1 MIALVYLA
9 VAVFLGDALASRWF
23 RPVTW
28 FHRLAAAFLVG
39 LLIATW
45 VTYLMSL
52 LFDGRTEDALLV
64 GNLASGWAMALA
76 AIAINRWLPA
86 RPEAGRPRRRIR
98 GWDVITL
105 VAIGLLV
112 TWMMTSTYSY
122 SNGELGIAT
131 GLWSDFGPTTAIAQN
146 FALGDNFPTEYPH
159 FAGEAIRYHFLFYF
173 QVGNL
178 TYLGLDPAT
187 ANNVLSIGSMMAMLV
202 LVTAL
207 GERLFRNAA
216 AGRIGAGLFFF
227 HGALS
232 FVPYVAGLGSIDR
245 IISDVPNLN
254 AFLTSGFPYR
264 GEEWGIW
271 TQIVFLNQRHL
282 ASAIGILLIIV
293 IFLLDRIDRDE
304 RAPEGGPELATAT
317 PALVADAEP
326 APASDGELALALAA
340 EPAADMPAA
349 ESEDVPPAEPPSWP
363 GRLER
368 ARRAATGQLQAAAY
382 TIRHPVAVV
391 RETLADPWLGGYV
404 LCGVLAGLLPLW
416 NGAMFIGAAALLAV
430 WLLFFPRRPSM
441 VVLALVAS
449 VVAIPQLLWVRPGT
463 MAGAQTYPS
472 FYWGYIVDDPNI
484 VNVARYLA
492 FTFGPKL
499 LLVAFAFVL
508 VTWRERRV
516 LIAFVALAAVAFVLQ
531 LSVEV
536 LANHKFI
543 NAWLIVA
550 NLFVAY
556 GLIRLWQA
564 RTALAVPARFIA
576 LSLVVIIVAGG
587 VIDLMPV
594 KNQFVIRVGMQ
605 GDRLFDWVRDETDRN
620 AVFLTD
626 LHVVHRI
633 LLAGRRI
640 YFGWPYYAWSAGYDV
655 AKRESW
661 YRDLFADRS
670 PRDVVERLQAAGIDY
685 VAFDDGLRE
694 RGFAQRMNQ
703 EVFDTYLEPVFTDP
717 DNKYNNTTIYRVPTE
732 PAATLNLP
740 DAPTEDM
747 YTGGTGSAPGQFA
760 EPRGIALDKFK
771 HVYVADT
778 GNGRIQEFSSD
789 GSLVRTIG
797 EAGTGEGQLDRPTG
811 VAVTTNRHIH
821 VATADGRVHEYDEE
835 ATHLGETRGPAPGF
849 GPLADIVAVDNRIFV
864 LDPDNGRVVKIDENG
879 TETSFGSVGDGPD
892 QLREPTG
899 IAAFSYSIHVA
910 DTGNARVV
918 VFDEDG
924 VPRTTYPVPEWAGGT
939 EGTADL
945 AGDGSGRTWLSN
957 PAGDSILVYRDG
969 ASVGTLPVQEPPIDD
984 PAGIVSAPGNALFV
998 VNRTQGRVS
1007 MVTQLDP

>member
-1 MIALVYLA
+1 
-9 VAVFLGDALASRWF
+9 
-23 RPVTW
+23 
-28 FHRLAAAFLVG
+28 
-39 LLIATW
+39 
-45 VTYLMSL
+45 
-52 LFDGRTEDALLV
+52 
-64 GNLASGWAMALA
+64 
-76 AIAINRWLPA
+76 
-86 RPEAGRPRRRIR
+86 
-98 GWDVITL
+98 
-105 VAIGLLV
+105 
-112 TWMMTSTYSY
+112 MMTSTFSY
-122 SNGELGIAT
+122 SNGELGVAT

-159 FAGEAIRYHFLFYF
+159 YAGEAIRYHFLFYF

-187 ANNVLSIGSMMAMLV
+187 ANNVLSIGSMLAMLV

-216 AGRIGAGLFFF
+216 VGRIGAALFFF

-232 FVPYVAGLGSIDR
+232 FIPYLAGLGSIDR
-245 IISDVPNLN
+245 IVNEVPNLS
-254 AFLTSGFPYR
+254 AFLSSGFPYR

-271 TQIVFLNQRHL
+271 SQIVFLNQRHL
-282 ASAIGILLIIV
+282 SSAIGILLIIV

-304 RAPEGGPELATAT
+304 RAAAAE
-317 PALVADAEP
+317 PAPAADAEP
-326 APASDGELALALAA
+326 ALAA
-340 EPAADMPAA
+340 ADAEPVAD
-349 ESEDVPPAEPPSWP
+349 EPPAEPGPGP

-368 ARRAATGQLQAAAY
+368 TRLAVAGQLEAAAF
-382 TIRHPVAVV
+382 TIRHPVAVA

-404 LCGVLAGLLPLW
+404 LCGVLAGMLPLW
-416 NGAMFIGAAALLAV
+416 NGAMFIGAAAFLAV
-430 WLLFFPRRPSM
+430 WLLVFPRRPSM
-441 VVLALVAS
+441 LVLALVAS
-449 VVAIPQLLWVRPGT
+449 AVAIPQLLWVRPGT

-472 FYWGYIVDDPNI
+472 FYWGYIVDDPNLF
-484 VNVARYLA
+484 NVARYLA
-492 FTFGPKL
+492 FTFGPKV

-516 LIAFVALAAVAFVLQ
+516 LIAFVALGAVAFLLQ

-564 RTALAVPARFIA
+564 RSVLAVPARFVA

-594 KNQFVIRVGMQ
+594 KNQTVIRVGMQ
-605 GDRLFDWVRDETDRN
+605 GDRLFEWVRTETDRN

-633 LLAGRRI
+633 MLAGRRI

-655 AKRESW
+655 TQREGW
-661 YRDLFADRS
+661 YRELFADRS

-703 EVFDTYLEPVFTDP
+703 EVFDRYLEPVFTDP
-717 DNKYNNTTIYRVPTE
+717 DNRYDNTTIYRVPTE
-732 PAATLNLP
+732 PAATLDLP
-740 DAPTEDM
+740 DAPAEDM

-760 EPRGIALDKFK
+760 EPRGIALDTFK
-771 HVYVADT
+771 HIYVADT

-797 EAGTGEGQLDRPTG
+797 EAGTGDGQLDRPAG
-811 VAVTTNRHIH
+811 VAVTTDGHVH
-821 VATADGRVHEYDEE
+821 VATGDGRVHEYD
-835 ATHLGETRGPAPGF
+835 ADGTHLTETRGPAPGF
-849 GPLADIVAVDNRIFV
+849 GPLADIVAAGNRVFV
-864 LDPDNGRVVKIDENG
+864 LDPDNGRVVRIDENG
-879 TETSFGSVGDGPD
+879 TPISFGSVGDGPD

-899 IAAFSYSIHVA
+899 IAAFSSSIHVA

-924 VPRTTYPVPEWAGGT
+924 VPRTTYAVPEWAGAT
-939 EGTADL
+939 ERTADL

-957 PAGDSILVYRDG
+957 PAGDAILVYRDG
-969 ASVGTLPVQEPPIDD
+969 TSVGILPVQEPPIDD
-984 PAGIVSAPGNALFV
+984 PAGIVSSPGNALFV
-998 VNRTQGRVS
+998 VNRTPGRVS

>member
-1 MIALVYLA
+1 VIALAYLA
-9 VAVFLGDALASRWF
+9 IAVVLGDALATRWF

-28 FHRLAAAFLVG
+28 FHRLAAAFLIG

-45 VTYLMSL
+45 VTYLTSL

-76 AIAINRWLPA
+76 AIAVYRWVPR
-86 RPEAGRPRRRIR
+86 RPDAGRPRRRIR
-98 GWDVITL
+98 AWDVITL

-159 FAGEAIRYHFLFYF
+159 YAGEAIRYHFLFYF

-187 ANNVLSIGSMMAMLV
+187 ANNVLSIGSMLAMLV

-216 AGRIGAGLFFF
+216 VGRIGAALFFF

-232 FVPYVAGLGSIDR
+232 FIPYLAGLGSIDR
-245 IISDVPNLN
+245 IINDVPNLS
-254 AFLTSGFPYR
+254 AFLSSGFPYR

-271 TQIVFLNQRHL
+271 SQIVFLNQRHL
-282 ASAIGILLIIV
+282 ASAIGILLVIV

-304 RAPEGGPELATAT
+304 RAAPVAEPAPVSDNEPTVAADAE
-317 PALVADAEP
+317 PALAADAEP
-326 APASDGELALALAA
+326 APDEAA
-340 EPAADMPAA
+340 MD
-349 ESEDVPPAEPPSWP
+349 
-363 GRLER
+363 
-368 ARRAATGQLQAAAY
+368 

-404 LCGVLAGLLPLW
+404 LCGALAGMLPLW

-430 WLLFFPRRPSM
+430 WLVIFPRRPSM
-441 VVLALVAS
+441 LVLAVVAS

-472 FYWGYIVDDPNI
+472 FYWGYIVDDPNLF
-484 VNVARYLA
+484 NVARYLA

-516 LIAFVALAAVAFVLQ
+516 LIAFVALGAVAFLLQ

-564 RTALAVPARFIA
+564 RSVVAVPARFVA
-576 LSLVVIIVAGG
+576 LGLVVIIVAGG

-605 GDRLFDWVRDETDRN
+605 GDRLFEWVRNETDRN

-640 YFGWPYYAWSAGYDV
+640 YFGWPYYAWSAGYAV
-655 AKRESW
+655 REREDW
-661 YRDLFADRS
+661 YRQLFADRS

-703 EVFDTYLEPVFTDP
+703 EVFDGYLQPVFTDP
-717 DNKYNNTTIYRVPTE
+717 DNRYNNTTVYRVPTE
-732 PAATLNLP
+732 PAATLDLP
-740 DAPTEDM
+740 DAPAEDM

-760 EPRGIALDKFK
+760 EPRGIALDKLK

-778 GNGRIQEFSSD
+778 GNGRVQEFSSD

-797 EAGTGEGQLDRPTG
+797 QAGTGEGQLDRPTG
-811 VAVTTNRHIH
+811 VAVTTNGHIH
-821 VATADGRVHEYDEE
+821 VATGDGRVHEYD
-835 ATHLGETRGPAPGF
+835 ADGTHLRETSGPAPGF
-849 GPLADIVAVDNRIFV
+849 GPLADIVAAGNRVFV
-864 LDPDNGRVVKIDENG
+864 LDPDNGRVVRIDENG
-879 TETSFGSVGDGPD
+879 IEIAFGSVGDGPD

-899 IAAFSYSIHVA
+899 IGASSSWIYVA
-910 DTGNARVV
+910 DTGNARVA
-918 VFDEDG
+918 VFNEDG
-924 VPRTTYPVPEWAGGT
+924 EPRETWSVPEWVGT
-939 EGTADL
+939 TDRTADVT
-945 AGDGSGRTWLSN
+945 GDGAGRIWLTN

-969 ASVGTLPVQEPPIDD
+969 ASVGTLPVQDPPIDD

-998 VNRTQGRVS
+998 VNRTPGRVS

>member
-1 MIALVYLA
+1 MIALAYLA
-9 VAVFLGDALASRWF
+9 IAVLLGDALASRWF

-28 FHRLAAAFLVG
+28 LHRLAAAFLIG

-52 LFDGRTEDALLV
+52 LFDATTGDALLV
-64 GNLASGWAMALA
+64 GNLASGWAMALV
-76 AIAINRWLPA
+76 AIAIYRWVPR
-86 RPEAGRPRRRIR
+86 RPDAGRPRREIR
-98 GWDVITL
+98 AWDVITL

-131 GLWSDFGPTTAIAQN
+131 GIWSDFGPTTAIAQN

-159 FAGEAIRYHFLFYF
+159 YAGEAIRYHFLFYF

-187 ANNVLSIGSMMAMLV
+187 ANNVLSIGSMVAMLV

-216 AGRIGAGLFFF
+216 VGRIGAALFFF

-232 FVPYVAGLGSIDR
+232 FIPYLAGLGSIDR
-245 IISDVPNLN
+245 IINDVPRLS
-254 AFLTSGFPYR
+254 AFLSSGFPYR

-304 RAPEGGPELATAT
+304 RVT
-317 PALVADAEP
+317 VVAEP
-326 APASDGELALALAA
+326 APAADAEAAAAEPAPA
-340 EPAADMPAA
+340 EPAADEPAA
-349 ESEDVPPAEPPSWP
+349 DEPAVEPAPRP
-363 GRLER
+363 GPLER
-368 ARRAATGQLQAAAY
+368 TRLAVAGQLEAAADAV
-382 TIRHPVAVV
+382 RHPVAVV

-404 LCGVLAGLLPLW
+404 LCGVLAGMLPLW

-430 WLLFFPRRPSM
+430 WLLVFPRRPSM
-441 VVLALVAS
+441 LVLAVVAS
-449 VVAIPQLLWVRPGT
+449 VVAIPQLMWVRPGT

-472 FYWGYIVDDPNI
+472 FYWGYIVDDPNLF
-484 VNVARYLA
+484 NVARYLA

-499 LLVAFAFVL
+499 LLVAFAFAL

-516 LIAFVALAAVAFVLQ
+516 LIAFVALGAVAFLLQ

-564 RTALAVPARFIA
+564 RSVVAVPARFVA
-576 LSLVVIIVAGG
+576 LGLVVIIVAGG

-640 YFGWPYYAWSAGYDV
+640 YFGWPYYAWSAGYAV
-655 AKRESW
+655 REREDW
-661 YRDLFADRS
+661 YRQLFADRS

-703 EVFDTYLEPVFTDP
+703 EVFDGYLQPVFTDP
-717 DNKYNNTTIYRVPTE
+717 DNRYNNTTVYRVPTE
-732 PAATLNLP
+732 PAATLDLP
-740 DAPTEDM
+740 DAPAEDM
-747 YTGGTGSAPGQFA
+747 YAGGTGSAPGQFA
-760 EPRGIALDKFK
+760 EPRGIALDKLK

-789 GSLVRTIG
+789 GSLVRTVG

-811 VAVTTNRHIH
+811 VTVTVDGSIH
-821 VATADGRVHEYDEE
+821 VATADGRVHVYD
-835 ATHLGETRGPAPGF
+835 ADGTHLRETRGPAPGF
-849 GPLADIVAVDNRIFV
+849 GPLADIVAAGNRVFA
-864 LDPDNGRVVKIDENG
+864 LDPDNGRVVRIDENG
-879 TETSFGSVGDGPD
+879 LETAFGSVGDGPD

-899 IAAFSYSIHVA
+899 IGAFSSWIYVA
-910 DTGNARVV
+910 DTGNARVA
-918 VFDEDG
+918 VFNEDG
-924 VPRTTYPVPEWAGGT
+924 EPRESWSVSEWVGT
-939 EGTADL
+939 MERTADVT
-945 AGDGSGRTWLSN
+945 GDGAGRVWLTN

-969 ASVGTLPVQEPPIDD
+969 ASVGTLPAQDPPIDD

-998 VNRTQGRVS
+998 VNRTPGRVS

>member
-1 MIALVYLA
+1 VIALAYLA
-9 VAVFLGDALASRWF
+9 IAVVLGDALATRWF

-28 FHRLAAAFLVG
+28 FHRLAAAFLIG

-45 VTYLMSL
+45 VTYLTSL
-52 LFDGRTEDALLV
+52 LFDGRTEDPLLV
-64 GNLASGWAMALA
+64 GNLASGWALALA
-76 AIAINRWLPA
+76 AIAVYRWVPR
-86 RPEAGRPRRRIR
+86 RPDAGRPRRRIR
-98 GWDVITL
+98 AWDVITL

-159 FAGEAIRYHFLFYF
+159 YAGEAIRYHFLFYF

-187 ANNVLSIGSMMAMLV
+187 ANNVLSIGSMLAMLV

-216 AGRIGAGLFFF
+216 VGRIGAALFFF

-232 FVPYVAGLGSIDR
+232 FIPYLAGLGSIDR
-245 IISDVPNLN
+245 IINDVPNLS
-254 AFLTSGFPYR
+254 AFLASGFPYR

-271 TQIVFLNQRHL
+271 SQIVFLNQRHL
-282 ASAIGILLIIV
+282 ASAIGILLVIV

-304 RAPEGGPELATAT
+304 RAAPVAE
-317 PALVADAEP
+317 PAPVSDNEPTVAADAEP
-326 APASDGELALALAA
+326 ALAA
-340 EPAADMPAA
+340 DAVPAADEAA
-349 ESEDVPPAEPPSWP
+349 VD
-363 GRLER
+363 
-368 ARRAATGQLQAAAY
+368 

-404 LCGVLAGLLPLW
+404 LCGALAGMLPLW

-430 WLLFFPRRPSM
+430 WLVIFPRRPSM
-441 VVLALVAS
+441 LVLAVVAS

-472 FYWGYIVDDPNI
+472 FYWGYIVDDPNLF
-484 VNVARYLA
+484 NVARYLA

-516 LIAFVALAAVAFVLQ
+516 LIAFVALGAVAFLLQ

-564 RTALAVPARFIA
+564 RSVVAVPARFVA
-576 LSLVVIIVAGG
+576 LGLVVIIVAGG

-605 GDRLFDWVRDETDRN
+605 GDRLFEWVRNETDRN

-640 YFGWPYYAWSAGYDV
+640 YFGWPYYAWSAGYAV
-655 AKRESW
+655 REREDW
-661 YRDLFADRS
+661 YRQLFADRS

-703 EVFDTYLEPVFTDP
+703 EVFDGYLQPVFTDP
-717 DNKYNNTTIYRVPTE
+717 DNRYNNTTVYRVPTE
-732 PAATLNLP
+732 PAATLDLP
-740 DAPTEDM
+740 DAPAEDM

-760 EPRGIALDKFK
+760 EPRGIALDKLK
-771 HVYVADT
+771 HIYVADT
-778 GNGRIQEFSSD
+778 GNGRVQEFSSD

-797 EAGTGEGQLDRPTG
+797 QAGTGEGQLDRPTG
-811 VAVTTNRHIH
+811 VAVTTNGHIH
-821 VATADGRVHEYDEE
+821 VATGDGRVHEYD
-835 ATHLGETRGPAPGF
+835 ADGTHVRETRGPAPGF
-849 GPLADIVAVDNRIFV
+849 GPLADIVAAGNRVFV
-864 LDPDNGRVVKIDENG
+864 LDPDNGRVVRIDENG
-879 TETSFGSVGDGPD
+879 IEIAFGSVGDGPD

-899 IAAFSYSIHVA
+899 IGASSSWIYVA
-910 DTGNARVV
+910 DTGNARVA
-918 VFDEDG
+918 VFNEDG
-924 VPRTTYPVPEWAGGT
+924 EPRETWSVPEWVGT
-939 EGTADL
+939 TDRTADVT
-945 AGDGSGRTWLSN
+945 GDGAGRVWLTN

-969 ASVGTLPVQEPPIDD
+969 ASVGTLPVQDPPIDD

-998 VNRTQGRVS
+998 VNRTPGRVS

>member
-1 MIALVYLA
+1 M
-9 VAVFLGDALASRWF
+9 
-23 RPVTW
+23 
-28 FHRLAAAFLVG
+28 
-39 LLIATW
+39 
-45 VTYLMSL
+45 
-52 LFDGRTEDALLV
+52 
-64 GNLASGWAMALA
+64 
-76 AIAINRWLPA
+76 
-86 RPEAGRPRRRIR
+86 
-98 GWDVITL
+98 
-105 VAIGLLV
+105 
-112 TWMMTSTYSY
+112 
-122 SNGELGIAT
+122 
-131 GLWSDFGPTTAIAQN
+131 
-146 FALGDNFPTEYPH
+146 
-159 FAGEAIRYHFLFYF
+159 
-173 QVGNL
+173 
-178 TYLGLDPAT
+178 
-187 ANNVLSIGSMMAMLV
+187 
-202 LVTAL
+202 
-207 GERLFRNAA
+207 
-216 AGRIGAGLFFF
+216 
-227 HGALS
+227 
-232 FVPYVAGLGSIDR
+232 
-245 IISDVPNLN
+245 
-254 AFLTSGFPYR
+254 
-264 GEEWGIW
+264 
-271 TQIVFLNQRHL
+271 
-282 ASAIGILLIIV
+282 
-293 IFLLDRIDRDE
+293 
-304 RAPEGGPELATAT
+304 
-317 PALVADAEP
+317 
-326 APASDGELALALAA
+326 
-340 EPAADMPAA
+340 
-349 ESEDVPPAEPPSWP
+349 
-363 GRLER
+363 
-368 ARRAATGQLQAAAY
+368 
-382 TIRHPVAVV
+382 AVV
-391 RETLADPWLGGYV
+391 RETLTDPWLGGYV

-430 WLLFFPRRPSM
+430 WLVFFPRRPSM
-441 VVLALVAS
+441 LVLAVVAS

-516 LIAFVALAAVAFVLQ
+516 LLAFVALAAVAFVLQ

-564 RTALAVPARFIA
+564 RSALAVPARFVA

-655 AKRESW
+655 TKRENW

-740 DAPTEDM
+740 DAPAEDM

-821 VATADGRVHEYDEE
+821 VATADGRVHEYD
-835 ATHLGETRGPAPGF
+835 ADGTHLNETRGPAPGF
-849 GPLADIVAVDNRIFV
+849 GPLADIVAVDNRVFV

-879 TETSFGSVGDGPD
+879 TETPFGSVGDGPD

-924 VPRTTYPVPEWAGGT
+924 VPRTTYAVPEWAGAT
-939 EGTADL
+939 ERTADL